1 MTNRNLIILK
11 GVSGS
16 GKTTFA
22 NLIAYPCCICCADDF
37 FVDAHGNYNFD
48 IAKLGLAHKVCQLK
62 FDEAVKDP
70 IITNIVI
77 ANTNTKPAD
86 YKYYVEKAE
95 KHGLT
100 VSYVVLEN
108 RHGNKDI
115 HNVPEETLVK
125 QEQAIRDN
133 LKLR

>member
-1 MTNRNLIILK
+1 MTRNLIILR

-16 GKTTFA
+16 GKSTFA
-22 NLIAYPCCICCADDF
+22 NLIAYPCCICTADDYF
-37 FVDAHGNYNFD
+37 TDKDGNYNFD
-48 IAKLGLAHKVCQLK
+48 ATKLWDAHKACQAK
-62 FDEAVKDP
+62 FDDALKDP

-77 ANTNTKPAD
+77 ANTNTKASD

-95 KHGLT
+95 KAGLT
-100 VSYVVLEN
+100 ISYVVLEN

-115 HNVPEETLVK
+115 HGVPEETLER
-125 QEQAIRDN
+125 QENAIRQN